1 MRERERNREEDEE
14 TIIINSIRRNLCF
27 PRERSITANISS
39 NLSLVRS
46 ECEMRITV
54 LSERKGDW
62 KIRENE
68 KKDQMRDKIKQ
79 RRLKRAWKNDERA
92 CPSESVEDFNWT
104 NKKKKTETSH
114 ISCLTLVFPLK
125 KNKFSLTYYNRIPL
139 SLLHTYIRLTSSK
152 SFDY

>member
-1 MRERERNREEDEE
+1 M
-14 TIIINSIRRNLCF
+14 CF

-79 RRLKRAWKNDERA
+79 RRIKCAWKNDERA
-92 CPSESVEDFNWT
+92 CPSESVEENT
-104 NKKKKTETSH
+104 LIEQIRKKKTETSH
-114 ISCLTLVFPLK
+114 ISCLTLVFPLKKK

-152 SFDY
+152 FFDY